1 MHCSSKNS
9 MLSIIITGFTS
20 SIVQIIAIGA
30 QNTFILKCGL
40 TRSHIFLA
48 CLVCVV
54 CDIMLITLS
63 IFGVAQI
70 LSSNVAIMRSLQIG
84 GVLFLSY
91 LGAKSLIDAFRG
103 DKKFD
108 SIKGSTISRKKAFIT
123 ALCVSLLNPHAL
135 VDTIVIIGSI
145 SSQYIE
151 ISEKIYF
158 YIGSIFSSIIWFF
171 LLGYASK
178 ALIPLFQKPICW
190 KILDTIIGITMFIL
204 AYQLLI

>member
-1 MHCSSKNS
+1 MHCSSKHS

-20 SIVQIIAIGA
+20 SIVQIISIGA
-30 QNTFILKCGL
+30 QNTFVLKCVL
-40 TRSHIFLA
+40 TRSHISLA
-48 CLVCVV
+48 CLVCVI
-54 CDIMLITLS
+54 CDIILITLS

-70 LSSNVAIMRSLQIG
+70 ISSNVAIMRSLQIG
-84 GVLFLSY
+84 GVLFLSW
-91 LGAKSLIDAFRG
+91 LGSKSLIDAFRG
-103 DKKFD
+103 NKKFD
-108 SIKGSTISRKKAFIT
+108 SIKGSTISRKKVFIT
-123 ALCVSLLNPHAL
+123 ALCVSLLSPHAI

-158 YIGSIFSSIIWFF
+158 YIGSISSSIIWF
-171 LLGYASK
+171 LLIGYASK

>member
-1 MHCSSKNS
+1 MF
-9 MLSIIITGFTS
+9 SIVITGFTS

-30 QNTFILKCGL
+30 QNTFVLKCGL
-40 TRSHIFLA
+40 TRSHVLLA
-48 CLVCVV
+48 CFVCVV

-70 LSSNVAIMRSLQIG
+70 VASNAIVMRSLQIG
-84 GVLFLSY
+84 GVIFLSW
-91 LGAKSLIDAFRG
+91 LGSKSLIDAFKG
-103 DKKFD
+103 GKKFD
-108 SIKGSTISRKKAFIT
+108 SIDKARISKKKAFIT

-135 VDTIVIIGSI
+135 LDTIVIIGSL
-145 SSQYIE
+145 SSQYAE
-151 ISEKIYF
+151 ISERFYF
-158 YIGSIFSSIIWFF
+158 YLGSISSSIIWFF